1 MMNYKM
7 IQQIFIAGGYGMI
20 GSNLAVQLRARF
32 PDAKLILAGRSPQNG
47 EKLAAQLGNST
58 TVCLDL
64 MRGDLPLLVS
74 TSQLIISAVPDPKH
88 ILGEYAIRNNIAFI
102 DITLGTADG
111 YAPLLNM
118 AMFHHA
124 TSPIVPLGYYEA
136 GIFLPLVD
144 KLASE
149 FNSVKSVQLT
159 ALHDPEDPIG
169 KVTEI
174 ELNQGIAPAF
184 FRKDGVW
191 GYTAEQSQIC
201 LISGECVETT
211 PFGILDVSA
220 IAAMTCADNIRLDVA
235 MGTSEGKRKTTQAS
249 VELYVDIQ
257 GVNVSGASES
267 KRIIASDPQ
276 GQAHFT
282 ALGVIIVIDALL
294 KSPLTGFM
302 LPEQIIDPEAA
313 FTAMNDSGIELIT
326 ANQIP

>member
-1 MMNYKM
+1 MNFKLT
-7 IQQIFIAGGYGMI
+7 QQIFIAGGYGMI
-20 GSNLAVQLRARF
+20 GSNLATQLRTRF

-47 EKLAAQLGNST
+47 EKIAAQLGNAM

-64 MRGDLPLLVS
+64 MSGELPPLVS

-88 ILGEYAIRNNIAFI
+88 TLGEYAIRNNIAFI
-102 DITLGTADG
+102 DITVGTADG

-118 AMFHHA
+118 ALLHHA

-136 GIFLPLVD
+136 GMFLPLVD
-144 KLASE
+144 KLASQ
-149 FNSVKSVQLT
+149 FNSVKRVQLT
-159 ALHDPEDPIG
+159 AVHDPEDPIG
-169 KVTEI
+169 KVTEK
-174 ELNQGIAPAF
+174 ELNQAIAPAF
-184 FRKDGVW
+184 VREDGIW
-191 GYTAEQSQIC
+191 GYTAEQSNIC

-220 IAAMTCADNIRLDVA
+220 IAAMTRADNIRLDVA
-235 MGTSEGKRKTTQAS
+235 VGTSEGKRNATQAS

-282 ALGVIIVIDALL
+282 ALGVTIVIEALL

-302 LPEQIIDPEAA
+302 LPEQIMDQEAA
-313 FTAMNDSGIELIT
+313 LTAMQDAGVVLIT
-326 ANQIP
+326 A

>member
-1 MMNYKM
+1 MMNYEM

-20 GSNLAVQLRARF
+20 GSNLAVQLRERF
-32 PDAKLILAGRSPQNG
+32 PDAKIILAGRTPQNG
-47 EKLAAQLGNST
+47 EKLAVQLGNSM
-58 TVCLDL
+58 TVYLDL
-64 MRGDLPLLVS
+64 MSKELPHPVS

-124 TSPIVPLGYYEA
+124 TSPVVPLGYYEA

-144 KLASE
+144 KLASQ

-159 ALHDPEDPIG
+159 ALHDPDDPIG
-169 KVTEI
+169 KVTEF
-174 ELNQGIAPAF
+174 ELNQGMAPAF
-184 FRKDGVW
+184 VRKDGIW
-191 GYTAEQSQIC
+191 GYTTEQSHIC

-235 MGTSEGKRKTTQAS
+235 MGTSEGKRKATQAS

-257 GVNVSGASES
+257 GVTISGTSES

-282 ALGVIIVIDALL
+282 ALGVIIVIEALL
-294 KSPLTGFM
+294 KSTLTGFM
-302 LPEQIIDPEAA
+302 LPEQIMVQEAA
-313 FTAMNDSGIELIT
+313 VAAMRDAGIKLIT
-326 ANQIP
+326 ANQM